1 MQRPMQFRK
10 GGRRSVPPPFV
21 SGPVPVPVHLP
32 EEVTHVPSTSN
43 AKLTLDDIADLR
55 AYERERAEF
64 RSHVIELKRKRR
76 IPVGLFVSMV
86 FENRDTIRFQ
96 IQEMARVEKL
106 ITDEAIQNEL
116 DTYNP
121 LIPGPGALCATLF
134 LELTSEEQLREWLPK
149 LVGIER
155 SPAIRIGE
163 GDDAELVRAIPDEAH
178 EQQLT
183 REETTAS
190 VHYVRFELTPEQ
202 VARFAD
208 EPITLVVDHPAYQEE
223 TLLGDATRTELLND
237 LRG

>member
-1 MQRPMQFRK
+1 
-10 GGRRSVPPPFV
+10 V
-21 SGPVPVPVHLP
+21 SR
-32 EEVTHVPSTSN
+32 
-43 AKLTLDDIADLR
+43 KLTLSDIADLR
-55 AYERERAEF
+55 EYERERDAF
-64 RSHVIELKRKRR
+64 RAHVVELKRRRR

-121 LIPGPGALCATLF
+121 LIPDPGTLCATLF
-134 LELTSEEQLREWLPK
+134 LELTSDEQLREWLPK

-155 SPAIRIGE
+155 SVAIRIGD
-163 GDDAELVRAIPDEAH
+163 GDGADLVRSVVDEAH

-190 VHYVRFELTPEQ
+190 VHYIRFELTPDQIE
-202 VARFAD
+202 RFAT
-208 EPITLVVDHPAYQEE
+208 EPLALAIDHPNYD
-223 TLLGDATRTELLND
+223 DATELTDVNRAELLDD